1 VENKQ
6 IYNSWLLLTQ
16 LSIQFQID
24 LVNGLKL
31 HRVPVL
37 GGGTAIGAGYAAPYM
52 AMEATPAAMYYT
64 QPVTQPASFQPPG
77 LGSSLTMYRA
87 VGGDTVCCL
96 IDATETQDADCV

>member
-1 VENKQ
+1 M
-6 IYNSWLLLTQ
+6 
-16 LSIQFQID
+16 
-24 LVNGLKL
+24 KL

-52 AMEATPAAMYYT
+52 TMEATPAAMYYT

-77 LGSSLTMYRA
+77 LGSSLTMYHA
-87 VGGDTVCCL
+87 VGGDTVCCF